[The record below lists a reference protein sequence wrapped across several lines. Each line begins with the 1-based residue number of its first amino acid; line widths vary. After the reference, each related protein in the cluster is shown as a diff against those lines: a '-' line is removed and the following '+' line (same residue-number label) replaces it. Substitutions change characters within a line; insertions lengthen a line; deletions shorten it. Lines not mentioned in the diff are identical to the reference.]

1 MTLIRR
7 PSPFGE
13 FLALRHVV
21 DRLFDDTFVRSMNG
35 DERDATAMPLDVYT
49 TKDALVVEAALPGVK
64 PEDVQVS
71 ILGDTLTLNATSG
84 SERTAEEGGYH
95 VQEVRRGRFART
107 VTLPSGLRSDSATA
121 TFENGILRLWI
132 PKAEQARPRQIRV
145 TSPSEGAVQVGAGPD
160 SGETP
165 AAG

>member
-13 FLALRHVV
+13 FLALRHVM
-21 DRLFDDTFVRSMNG
+21 DRLFDDTFVRSIND
-35 DERDATAMPLDVYT
+35 DERDATTMPLDVYT
-49 TKDALVVEAALPGVK
+49 TGDALVVEAALPGVK

-107 VTLPSGLRSDSATA
+107 VTLPSGVKSDAASA
-121 TFENGILRLWI
+121 TFENGILKLWI
-132 PKAEQARPRQIRV
+132 PKAEQAKPRQIKV
-145 TSPSEGAVQVGAGPD
+145 STPSEGVPSVGAGSD
-160 SGETP
+160 SGDAP
-165 AAG
+165 AR

>member
-7 PSPFGE
+7 PSPFGD
-13 FLALRHVV
+13 FLALRQAM
-21 DRLFDDTFVRSMNG
+21 DRLWDDTFVRPMTG
-35 DERDATAMPLDVYT
+35 DERDATAMPLDVYST
-49 TKDALVVEAALPGVK
+49 SDALIVEAALPGVR

-107 VTLPSGLRSDSATA
+107 VTLPSALRTDAATA
-121 TFENGILRLWI
+121 TFEHGILRLWI
-132 PKAEQARPRQIRV
+132 PKAEQAKPRQIRV
-145 TSPSEGAVQVGAGPD
+145 TAPAEGAAQVSAG
-160 SGETP
+160 SGSAEAK